1 MSGNMQT
8 GDGRPGE
15 RLAGPGPSGD
25 GRTGERQAEVLVIG
39 AGPAGL
45 ALGCQLAR
53 RGIDCLIVEK
63 DSTPFAGSRGKG
75 LQPRT
80 QEMLEDL
87 GIMAEARRLGG
98 LYPPIQA
105 VQEGK
110 VLFEGRADP
119 LAEATPDVPYPNVWM
134 LPQSRTGDLLRGRL
148 IELGGTIWYG
158 TELMSLTQTASE
170 VTAVLRDGDGERTVR
185 ARYLVGADG
194 GHSAVRRALGIGFAG
209 ETREEQ
215 RAIVADVT
223 ADGVGR
229 EFWHTWMVAV
239 GEQSVFRLAMC
250 PLAGTDTFQLTAPA
264 GGDLTVGQ
272 ITLPFV
278 QQLVD
283 DVVGSGQIT
292 ITSLTWASLYRTNI
306 RMAERFRAGRAFL
319 VGDAAHVHSPAGGQ
333 GLNTGIQDSCNLG
346 WKLAAVLR
354 GGPAALLDSYEA
366 ERLPVAADVLGIST
380 ALHDKAVSQS
390 QDAMRRDDPRLR
402 QLNLGYRGSALSS
415 ERRAAAGPVR
425 AGDRAPDATGHDG
438 DAKTARL
445 FDLLHG
451 GHITLLAF
459 GSAAQQLAARLAA
472 TASTERLRAV
482 AVQAEPAGRHGLPGF
497 TDTDGHARHGFGID
511 ADQDVLLV
519 VRPDGYLGLALDA
532 GPTAF
537 DDVSTYLRQLGGAA

>member
-1 MSGNMQT
+1 
-8 GDGRPGE
+8 
-15 RLAGPGPSGD
+15 
-25 GRTGERQAEVLVIG
+25 
-39 AGPAGL
+39 
-45 ALGCQLAR
+45 
-53 RGIDCLIVEK
+53 VEK

-87 GIMAEARRLGG
+87 GVMAEARRLGG

-105 VQEGK
+105 VQDGK

-134 LPQSRTGDLLRGRL
+134 LPQARTGDLLRGRFA
-148 IELGGTIWYG
+148 ELGGTIWYG
-158 TELMSLTQTASE
+158 AELVSLTQSASE
-170 VTAVLRDGDGERTVR
+170 VTAVVRDSDSDSERTVR

-223 ADGVGR
+223 ANGVGR

-239 GEQSVFRLAMC
+239 GDQSVFGLAMC

-264 GGDLTVGQ
+264 GGDLGVGQ
-272 ITLPFV
+272 ITQPFV

-306 RMAERFRAGRAFL
+306 RMAERFRVGRAFL

-380 ALHDKAVSQS
+380 ALHDKAARQS

-402 QLNLGYRGSALSS
+402 QLNLGYPDSALSS
-415 ERRAAAGPVR
+415 ERRAATGPVR
-425 AGDRAPDATGHDG
+425 AGDRAPDAPGHDG
-438 DAKTARL
+438 DGKTGRL

-451 GHITLLAF
+451 GRITLLAF
-459 GSAAQQLAARLAA
+459 GPAAEQLAARLVGP
-472 TASTERLRAV
+472 ASCDRLRAV
-482 AVQAEPAGRHGLPGF
+482 AVQVTPAAIHGVASF
-497 TDTDGHARHGFGID
+497 TDTDGHARRGYGIN
-511 ADQDVLLV
+511 ADQEVLIV

-532 GPTAF
+532 GPDAF
-537 DDVSTYLRQLGGAA
+537 DEVSAYLRQLGGSA